1 MERVDTVDSPAPSPA
16 ARRWRWR
23 RPGKRGQRWLAILLF
38 LFAALL
44 VLLALWDWN
53 WFKGP
58 VERAVQAKTGR
69 AFHINGDLDVDLG
82 RTTVIRGDRLTFAN
96 AEWAKTPQMATADR
110 AEIAIRIWPLLRGQ
124 VRIPEVR
131 LTRPDLLLETGP
143 GKDTPGNWDFLGPST
158 GNPPQLQRLLVDDG
172 RLQFLDA
179 AGKTDVLVA
188 LNSGKPRSQ
197 DSAPP
202 LLVKGKGRWKGN
214 PFTLDGNTES
224 PLELTNSDH
233 PFRIHLDGRAGGT
246 HAIAS
251 GTLTN
256 PFALRTFDL
265 ELMLSGQ
272 DMEDLYP
279 LIGLAIPST
288 PPYRLK
294 GRLKRS
300 NDLWRYENFTGT
312 AGDSDLGGTAQ
323 IDVSGPRPFLKAD
336 LVSKRLDFDDLAGF
350 IGAPP
355 KTGAGE
361 SANAE
366 QKAKAAA
373 LAARANVLPD
383 TPYNLTKLRAMDA
396 DVRWKAQRINSPV
409 LPLDDMD
416 AHLKLDAGLMRLE
429 PLNFGVAGGDIRSTI
444 RLDARKDT
452 IATRLQATIRRVQLG
467 RLFPDAK
474 LAEQA
479 SGGISGNVDLAGT
492 GNSVAA
498 MLGSSDGNVG
508 VAIGRGHVGNL
519 IMELAGLDVAES
531 LKFLFTGDKQIPLR
545 CGFGDFS
552 VGNGVMR
559 SRALALDTTDTL
571 IVGEG
576 TVDLKQEQLDL
587 LLRPRPKDIS
597 ILALRSPLRI
607 GGTFKDPSFRPD
619 FKALGLRGAIALTL
633 GSITPPAALLATIET
648 GPGKDSDCGGHYA
661 K

>member
-1 MERVDTVDSPAPSPA
+1 MFLA
-16 ARRWRWR
+16 A
-23 RPGKRGQRWLAILLF
+23 
-38 LFAALL
+38 L
-44 VLLALWDWN
+44 VLLVIALWDWN

-69 AFHINGDLDVDLG
+69 EFHINGNLDVDLG
-82 RTTVIRGDRLTFAN
+82 RVVTVRGDGLTFAN
-96 AEWAKTPQMATADR
+96 AEWSKQPQMASADR
-110 AEIAIRIWPLLRGQ
+110 AEIDVRFWPLLRGQ
-124 VRIPEVR
+124 VLIPEIR
-131 LTRPDLLLETGP
+131 MTRPDLLLETAP
-143 GKDTPGNWDFLGPST
+143 RKDQPGNWDFLGPSD
-158 GNPPQLQRLLVDDG
+158 GEPPVLQRLLIDDG

-179 AGKTDVLVA
+179 AGKTDILVA
-188 LNSGKPRSQ
+188 LNSGKPKNA

-202 LLVKGKGRWKGN
+202 LLVKGKGRWQGN

-265 ELMLSGQ
+265 DFMLSGQ

-288 PPYRLK
+288 PPYKLK
-294 GRLKRS
+294 GRLKRN
-300 NDLWRYENFTGT
+300 NDVWRYENFTGT

-323 IDVSGPRPFLKAD
+323 IEVGRERPFLKAE

-350 IGAPP
+350 VGAPP
-355 KTGAGE
+355 KTGSGE

-366 QKAKAAA
+366 QKAEAAELKAS
-373 LAARANVLPD
+373 ARVLPD

-396 DVRWKAQRINSPV
+396 DVRWKAQRINAPS

-416 AHLKLDAGLMRLE
+416 AHLTLDAGLLQLQ
-429 PLNFGVAGGDIRSTI
+429 PLNFGVAGGDIRSNV

-452 IATRLQATIRRVQLG
+452 IDTRLQASIRKVQLG
-467 RLFPDAK
+467 KLFPDAK

-479 SGGISGNVDLAGT
+479 SGGISGDIDLRGQ
-492 GNSVAA
+492 GNSVAE
-498 MLGSSDGNVG
+498 MLGSSDGTVAVG
-508 VAIGRGHVGNL
+508 MGRGHIGNL

-545 CGFGDFS
+545 CAWGDFG
-552 VGNGVMR
+552 VARGVMT
-559 SRALALDTTDTL
+559 STALAFDTEDTL
-571 IVGEG
+571 ILGEG

-607 GGTFKDPSFRPD
+607 RGTFKDPSFRPD
-619 FKALGLRGAIALTL
+619 FKALGVRGAIALTL
-633 GSITPPAALLATIET
+633 ASITPPAALLATIET
-648 GPGKDSDCGGHYA
+648 GPGKDSNCGGRYA

>member
-1 MERVDTVDSPAPSPA
+1 MLV
-16 ARRWRWR
+16 
-23 RPGKRGQRWLAILLF
+23 F
-38 LFAALL
+38 LVAL
-44 VLLALWDWN
+44 VLLVIALWDWN

-69 AFHINGDLDVDLG
+69 EFHINGNLDVDLG
-82 RTTVIRGDRLTFAN
+82 RVVTVRGDGLTFAN
-96 AEWAKTPQMATADR
+96 AEWSKQPQMASADR
-110 AEIAIRIWPLLRGQ
+110 AEIDVRFWPLLRGQ
-124 VRIPEVR
+124 VLIPEIR
-131 LTRPDLLLETGP
+131 MTRPDLLLETAP
-143 GKDTPGNWDFLGPST
+143 RKDQPGNWDFLGPSD
-158 GNPPQLQRLLVDDG
+158 GEPPVLQRLLIDDG

-179 AGKTDVLVA
+179 AGKTDILVA
-188 LNSGKPRSQ
+188 LNSGKPRNA

-202 LLVKGKGRWKGN
+202 LLVKGKGRWQGN

-224 PLELTNSDH
+224 PLELSNSDH
-233 PFRIHLDGRAGGT
+233 PFRIHLDGRAGAT

-265 ELMLSGQ
+265 DFMLSGQ

-279 LIGLAIPST
+279 LVGLAIPST
-288 PPYRLK
+288 PPYKLK
-294 GRLKRS
+294 GRLKRN
-300 NDLWRYENFTGT
+300 NDVWRYENFTGT

-323 IDVSGPRPFLKAD
+323 IEVGRERPFLKAD

-350 IGAPP
+350 VGAPP
-355 KTGAGE
+355 KTGSGE

-366 QKAKAAA
+366 QKAEAAELKAS
-373 LAARANVLPD
+373 ARVLPD

-396 DVRWKAQRINSPV
+396 DVRWKAQRINAPS

-416 AHLKLDAGLMRLE
+416 AHLTLDAGLLQLQ
-429 PLNFGVAGGDIRSTI
+429 PLNFGVAGGDIRSNI

-452 IATRLQATIRRVQLG
+452 IDTRLQATIRKVQLG
-467 RLFPDAK
+467 KLFPDAK

-479 SGGISGNVDLAGT
+479 SGGISGDIDLRGQ

-498 MLGSSDGNVG
+498 MLGSSDGAVAVG
-508 VAIGRGHVGNL
+508 MGRGHIGNL

-545 CGFGDFS
+545 CAWGDFG
-552 VGNGVMR
+552 VARGVMT
-559 SRALALDTTDTL
+559 STALAFDTEDTL
-571 IVGEG
+571 ILGEG

-619 FKALGLRGAIALTL
+619 FKALGVRGAIALTL
-633 GSITPPAALLATIET
+633 ASITPPAALLATIET
-648 GPGKDSDCGGHYA
+648 GPGKDTNCGGRYA